1 MTIGA
6 KVLYSEMP
14 DVQAFSQHGRLY
26 RHHFLSLPFGDGIGQ
41 LQQHPRGFPD
51 ESICS
56 DVAKRFPKGP

>member
-14 DVQAFSQHGRLY
+14 DVQAFSQHGKVIQTSLFVTSFWR
-26 RHHFLSLPFGDGIGQ
+26 RHWATPTTS
-41 LQQHPRGFPD
+41 RGFPD